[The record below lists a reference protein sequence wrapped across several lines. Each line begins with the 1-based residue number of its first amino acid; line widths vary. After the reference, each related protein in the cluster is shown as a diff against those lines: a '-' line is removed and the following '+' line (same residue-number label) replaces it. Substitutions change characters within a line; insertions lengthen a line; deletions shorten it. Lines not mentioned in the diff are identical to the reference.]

1 MRIEI
6 KYYCSENDRTR
17 TTHVTLDELGYSQED
32 WDKLTDNERLEQ
44 IEIYVDRFDQPYY
57 EVESFDTE

>member
-6 KYYCSENDRTR
+6 KYSCSENDRTR

-44 IEIYVDRFDQPYY
+44 IEIYVDGFDQPYY
-57 EVESFDTE
+57 AVESFDAK